1 MGRPL
6 AEHYRR
12 VAVGVL
18 AQYAGKD
25 HRVTRDVIGWLVA
38 GPESQRTGVMRIHT
52 GAIADDLGWT
62 RAQVDAAIAR
72 LSADGQA
79 VWSPEVRV
87 IACRFVLDVLGIS
100 TTNHKTSAVNQI
112 AALPDCEATR
122 FALKII
128 QEREITSHEGAL
140 NAPRNAPRNAPS
152 HGASNGA
159 EKREERREKR
169 VTKTPDG
176 VLCAPAI
183 AVADEPSG
191 ESVDASANAVQTNGN
206 CPRTAASLFDD
217 HTPASDQNLQ
227 PRAKRART
235 VAESPPTREATREF
249 FERAG
254 SSWAEADQCYDHHL
268 ARGWVSGR
276 TPLKDWDAA
285 CRTWIANAKKYASQR
300 GPYRSTKPVYDEA
313 AVWTPEAKARAER
326 ESTGAF

>member
-12 VAVGVL
+12 LAVGLL
-18 AQYAGKD
+18 AQYGGKD

-122 FALKII
+122 YALEVVKA
-128 QEREITSHEGAL
+128 REIKGEDGAL

-152 HGASNGA
+152 HGAANGA

-169 VTKTPDG
+169 EEKSSPYGELPVAAAPVTGWTIPTQPFAG
-176 VLCAPAI
+176 AHFAVMPEALVEPCILAGCPACGTVLDPFAGSGTVGS
-183 AVADEPSG
+183 VARRLG
-191 ESVDASANAVQTNGN
+191 
-206 CPRTAASLFDD
+206 
-217 HTPASDQNLQ
+217 
-227 PRAKRART
+227 
-235 VAESPPTREATREF
+235 REF
-249 FERAG
+249 VG
-254 SSWAEADQCYDHHL
+254 AELNPDYADM
-268 ARGWVSGR
+268 ARKR
-276 TPLKDWDAA
+276 IAETQPPLFA
-285 CRTWIANAKKYASQR
+285 
-300 GPYRSTKPVYDEA
+300 P
-313 AVWTPEAKARAER
+313 
-326 ESTGAF
+326 

>member
-12 VAVGVL
+12 LAVGLL
-18 AQYAGKD
+18 AQYGGKD

-72 LSADGQA
+72 LSADGQV
-79 VWSPEVRV
+79 VWSAEVRV

-122 FALKII
+122 YALEVVKA
-128 QEREITSHEGAL
+128 REIKGEDGAL

-152 HGASNGA
+152 HGAANGA

-169 VTKTPDG
+169 EEKSSPYGELPVATAPVTGWTFQPHKPK
-176 VLCAPAI
+176 A
-183 AVADEPSG
+183 
-191 ESVDASANAVQTNGN
+191 Q
-206 CPRTAASLFDD
+206 D
-217 HTPASDQNLQ
+217 HTID
-227 PRAKRART
+227 
-235 VAESPPTREATREF
+235 
-249 FERAG
+249 
-254 SSWAEADQCYDHHL
+254 
-268 ARGWVSGR
+268 
-276 TPLKDWDAA
+276 
-285 CRTWIANAKKYASQR
+285 SQ
-300 GPYRSTKPVYDEA
+300 
-313 AVWTPEAKARAER
+313 
-326 ESTGAF
+326 